1 MKKIISIAFIAF
13 LIDRIIKCILINVG
27 SFTIIKNFFAI
38 TILKN
43 TGAAFSILRN
53 NTVFLIMIGLIAL
66 FLIYWFLIRNK
77 TLKTIEIWVYELLIG
92 GIIGNLTDRIIYGY
106 VIDYLDFNIFG
117 FNAPVFNFADI
128 CIVAGVFIMLIS
140 VLKGD
145 QDETRNK

>member
-66 FLIYWFLIRNK
+66 FLIYWFLIKNK
-77 TLKTIEIWVYELLIG
+77 TLKTIEIWVYGLLIG

-117 FNAPVFNFADI
+117 FNAPVFKTKNI
-128 CIVAGVFIMLIS
+128 KI
-140 VLKGD
+140 
-145 QDETRNK
+145 

>member
-66 FLIYWFLIRNK
+66 FLIYWFLIKNK
-77 TLKTIEIWVYELLIG
+77 TLKTIEIWVYGLLIG
-92 GIIGNLTDRIIYGY
+92 GIIGNLMDRIIYGY

-128 CIVAGVFIMLIS
+128 CIVTGVFIMLIS

-145 QDETRNK
+145 KDETRNK